1 VTVLAVD
8 LGGTKLE
15 AALVD
20 ADGSI
25 LPGSRSRV
33 PTGRRIEPHELR
45 RLLAD
50 AVGRTLGTATEAVT
64 GVGVG
69 SAGPVDRLAGRVSPV
84 NMPRLTAFAMREAV
98 EELVPGVA
106 VELALDG
113 QCIALAETRFGAARD
128 SRSTLGM
135 VVPTGVGGG
144 LVLDGRLIQGETGN
158 AGHIGQMHTAEFAA
172 DGRPLTV
179 EAVASGPASVAW
191 ARAHGWT
198 GTTGEELAEGWA
210 RGEAVPRQAVER
222 SARAIG
228 GLVADVWTL
237 ADLDV
242 VVIGGGFSHVAPE
255 YPELVAAAAAERAE
269 LDYARSPRVV
279 RAALRNAAPLVGAAA
294 LALG

>member
-1 VTVLAVD
+1 MTVLAVD

-135 VVPTGVGGG
+135 VVSTGVGGG

-210 RGEAVPRQAVER
+210 R
-222 SARAIG
+222 
-228 GLVADVWTL
+228 